1 MNLKTHQGDSVLLFV
16 VIALMGIGLIMVYSA
31 SSLNSVAMMADGL
44 YYFKRQLMW
53 VGIGLLGM
61 LGFSIIP
68 YNKLENVTVPLLI
81 VAIILLV
88 IILVPGVAR
97 DIGGAKRWIRFGG
110 FGFQPSEFAKFCFVL
125 YMAHSISMRQ
135 DRIKSFVYGML
146 LFVLAP
152 GAFIALGFLV
162 AIVNKLRKV
171 NG

>member
-81 VAIILLV
+81 VAIIL
-88 IILVPGVAR
+88 
-97 DIGGAKRWIRFGG
+97 
-110 FGFQPSEFAKFCFVL
+110 
-125 YMAHSISMRQ
+125 
-135 DRIKSFVYGML
+135 DRKSV
-146 LFVLAP
+146 V
-152 GAFIALGFLV
+152 
-162 AIVNKLRKV
+162 
-171 NG
+171 